1 MTQVQPLA
9 EINNIVSI
17 DGKMSRVVYV
27 GYPGS
32 VEHMN
37 IAGYGADPDEC
48 VYICMRGKY
57 EPLCRFPKNHDK
69 PWNFTLMKRKEHA
82 AIIIQRIWKQDK
94 K

>member
-1 MTQVQPLA
+1 MY
-9 EINNIVSI
+9 
-17 DGKMSRVVYV
+17 RVVYV

-57 EPLCRFPKNHDK
+57 ELLCTFPKNHDIIQ
-69 PWNFTLMKRKEHA
+69 PWNFTLMKKKEHSV
-82 AIIIQRIWKQDK
+82 IVIQRMWKQDK